1 MCPHSFIAS
10 LFKTMLFYVPNI
22 DQSNFLPE
30 EESHHAVKVLRLV
43 EGDPVELV
51 DGRGNYYT
59 AEISFA
65 HHKKCEVRILEKIEN
80 YNPLPCHIHIAIAPT
95 KNMDRIEWF
104 AEKVTEIGVGE
115 ITPLLCDHSER
126 KVIKI
131 DRLEKIVVSAMKQ
144 SKKATMPTLNE
155 MCSFK
160 QFMKQYKDFAG
171 KKYIAHCY
179 EQDKKSLVKDYVKGN
194 DAIVLIGPEGDFSE
208 EEVRLAIENGFV
220 PVTLGESRLR
230 TETAGIA
237 ACHTIHVVNEM

>member
-1 MCPHSFIAS
+1 
-10 LFKTMLFYVPNI
+10 MLFYVPNI
-22 DQSNFLPE
+22 EETNFLSE

-43 EGDPVELV
+43 EGDRVELV

-59 AEISFA
+59 AEITFA
-65 HHKKCEVRILEKIEN
+65 HHKKCEVRILEKVEN

-144 SKKATMPTLNE
+144 SKKAMMPTLNE
-155 MCSFK
+155 MTAFK
-160 QFMKQYKDFAG
+160 QFVKKYADFSG

-179 EQDKKSLVKDYVKGN
+179 EEERKSLVCDYVKGS
-194 DAIVLIGPEGDFSE
+194 DVVVLIGPEGDFSE
-208 EEVRLAIENGFV
+208 EEVCLALSCGFV

-237 ACHTIHVVNEM
+237 ACHTVHVINEL